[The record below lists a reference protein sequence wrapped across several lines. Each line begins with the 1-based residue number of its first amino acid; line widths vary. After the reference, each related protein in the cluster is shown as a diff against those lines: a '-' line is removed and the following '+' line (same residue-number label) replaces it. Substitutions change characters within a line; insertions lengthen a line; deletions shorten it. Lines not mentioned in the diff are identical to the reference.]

1 MTIRFS
7 LRGRRRRIAAVCAFA
22 CTVAVPQAAA
32 YTFDL
37 KGFQGSFTNTVTIGA
52 SMRMEDRDPGLIGKS
67 NLNPGLCV
75 GRDSMGDLQGDTCNS
90 STDPSLNE
98 AYVDAPGAF
107 SVNGDDGNL
116 NYDKYDIVSGAG
128 KLLSE
133 LSLRKGG
140 WNLFVRTL
148 GFFDEANYDF
158 DEYHP
163 DTTFQPRHTPRPD
176 GAEDAMARDF
186 RILDAYLDGGFSV
199 PWLGDRYLRLRVG
212 DQVINWGESA
222 FLLLNSINTLN
233 PPDAPLLRLPGFQ
246 IAELLQPLGMATA
259 QMSLTPNV
267 SAEVFYN
274 YEWEPVTVDPV
285 GSFFSTADI
294 AGATDNRY
302 AMLSFGKAPEDP
314 DAAYDPA
321 DNMDDSSGTFSSA
334 SRTVYF
340 DEANEARDGGQFGL
354 RLNYFA
360 EWLNNGTEFSL
371 YAMNYHSR
379 FPLVSAYAADSTC
392 INDATVSLSQALVDC
407 GGPGSGD
414 NGRLMLAGEPLP
426 VDTVRLRFD
435 YPEDIKLYGISWNT
449 TIGNWSFNGEYAY
462 RPNLPLQI
470 QSVDLIFAALQPAF
484 PTNNVGDP
492 PPPADP
498 AAVVPNRRAAVPDYI
513 ETLYRGNTVSP
524 GDYIRG
530 YERMEVGQFNMQFT
544 RTIGGSNWLNADQVI
559 VLLELG
565 FQHIPDFPD
574 LDEFQFNA
582 PNVNTHISNGAD
594 DTDSITRDS
603 ATLNPGGAN
612 CTRACRQNP
621 TAATGGFTDDF
632 SWGFRFLML
641 PRYQSLFWNVNVE
654 PLLALFGDVD
664 GTSPGPGANFIEDRL
679 QVLTGIRWD
688 YLNAWSGELRYTMQ
702 TDMGSDEFH
711 PSRDRDV
718 LSFFVAYEF

>member
-7 LRGRRRRIAAVCAFA
+7 FRGHARWAALA
-22 CTVAVPQAAA
+22 CLLGWGAAGPQAWA
-32 YTFDL
+32 YSFDL
-37 KGFQGSFTNTVTIGA
+37 WGLQGSLTNTITVGA
-52 SMRMEDRDPGLIGKS
+52 AWRMEERDPDLIGKS

-75 GRDSMGDLQGDTCNS
+75 GRDDMGDLQGNTCNS
-90 STDPSLNE
+90 PTDPAPNQ
-98 AYVDAPGAF
+98 AYVDAPGAY
-107 SVNGDDGNL
+107 SVNADDGNL

-140 WNLFVRTL
+140 WNVFVRTL
-148 GFFDEANYDF
+148 GFYDEVNVDF
-158 DEYHP
+158 DEFHP
-163 DTTFQPRHTPRPD
+163 DDTFQDHRTSRPD
-176 GAEDAMARDF
+176 VAEDAMGKDF
-186 RILDAYLDGGFSV
+186 RILDAYLDGGFQV

-285 GSFFSTADI
+285 GSFWSTADI

-314 DAAYDPA
+314 DAEYSSA
-321 DNMDDSSGTFSSA
+321 NNDDDAGGTFSSS

-340 DEANEARDGGQFGL
+340 DPANDAKDSGQYGL

-360 EWLNNGTEFSL
+360 SWLNNGTEISL

-379 FPLVSAYAADSTC
+379 FPLVSAFAADDTC
-392 INDATVSLSQALVDC
+392 IAPTTVSLTQVPVDC
-407 GGPGSGD
+407 GGLGGT
-414 NGRLMLAGEPLP
+414 NGRLGLQEEPLP

-435 YPEDIKLYGISWNT
+435 YPEDIKLYGLSWNT
-449 TIGNWSFNGEYAY
+449 TVGDWSFNGEYAY

-470 QSVDLIFAALQPAF
+470 QSVDLIYAALQPAF
-484 PTNNVGDP
+484 PVNNVGDP
-492 PPPADP
+492 QAAP
-498 AAVVPNRRAAVPDYI
+498 AAVIPSRRAAVGDFI
-513 ETLYRGNTVSP
+513 ETRYRGNTVQA

-530 YERMEVGQFNMQFT
+530 YERLEVGQFNMQFT
-544 RTIGGSNWLNADQVI
+544 RTIGGSNWLSADQII

-574 LDEFQFNA
+574 ADEYQFNA
-582 PNVNTHISNGAD
+582 PGLDTHISPGAD
-594 DTDSITRDS
+594 NTGNDRPDASN
-603 ATLNPGGAN
+603 LNPGGAM

-621 TAATGGFTDDF
+621 TAGPIGALTDDF
-632 SWGFRFLML
+632 SWGFRLIML
-641 PRYQSLFWNVNVE
+641 PRYQSAFWGVNVE

-664 GTSPGPGANFIEDRL
+664 GTSPGPGGNFIEDRL

-688 YLNAWSGELRYTMQ
+688 YLNAWSGEIRYTMQ
-702 TDMGSDEFH
+702 THMGDDEFH
-711 PSRDRDV
+711 PERDRDT
-718 LSFFVAYEF
+718 LSIFAAYEF